1 LIAQQEEFHCFHH
14 PYNPHSHHF
23 TLRFSPHCLRIIKT
37 SDNTFHNFISSL
49 PILANKVTTFKI
61 RQVRVI
67 DGEVFIGV
75 GTKSVFGDINSWNR
89 DFLSYYSGDGD
100 VCENGLYHQGG

>member
-1 LIAQQEEFHCFHH
+1 M
-14 PYNPHSHHF
+14 
-23 TLRFSPHCLRIIKT
+23 K
-37 SDNTFHNFISSL
+37 
-49 PILANKVTTFKI
+49 
-61 RQVRVI
+61 VI

-100 VCENGLYHQGG
+100 VCENGLYHEGGEQIKDGETVTVRVDLLSQSVGWWL